1 MGFAAH
7 SSQVSPSL
15 STKPGKSTHGV
26 SSGIGVDVV
35 GTGVVVLVVGSPASL
50 DVPFVLFLGGGVVG
64 TSRSSEAVVV
74 TGAGVVD
81 VIKAPVVEIDME
93 AEVWVTGS
101 DVVEFAMPVVVFWLY
116 NCGISSA
123 DKARLN
129 TRTSSMFPCIGPS
142 VAPLS

>member
-1 MGFAAH
+1 MMPFIAFAGGQLGA
-7 SSQVSPSL
+7 
-15 STKPGKSTHGV
+15 
-26 SSGIGVDVV
+26 
-35 GTGVVVLVVGSPASL
+35 GVVRAGS
-50 DVPFVLFLGGGVVG
+50 GVV
-64 TSRSSEAVVV
+64 EAVVV

-81 VIKAPVVEIDME
+81 VIKAPVVEIDMD

-116 NCGISSA
+116 KCGISSA

-142 VAPLS
+142 G